1 MVATDLDIDGF
12 PECEMTGMGTM
23 AAVAFRVELTGSALR
38 VELDRWDRLAN
49 FRRVV
54 EIDRSAIAKA
64 AVAPRG
70 EVESYIDHRQLGIG
84 THAGERY
91 PGRRRVGTH
100 LGRGVLGK
108 QFWATARGAPE
119 LPLLVLDLVDHEF
132 ARAVLAVSDPE
143 VIAALVGPD
152 S

>member
-1 MVATDLDIDGF
+1 M
-12 PECEMTGMGTM
+12 
-23 AAVAFRVELTGSALR
+23 
-38 VELDRWDRLAN
+38 
-49 FRRVV
+49 
-54 EIDRSAIAKA
+54 
-64 AVAPRG
+64 
-70 EVESYIDHRQLGIG
+70 
-84 THAGERY
+84 
-91 PGRRRVGTH
+91 GTH

-132 ARAVLAVSDPE
+132 ARAVLEVSDPE